1 MSAQVAA
8 MSLPMRPN
16 AALVLAVCAALALS
30 GAAQAGQHVFS
41 YDSANPTTEAM
52 TEAGL
57 TFVFR
62 KSLLGERV
70 LKLVETHDI
79 GEADLQPSGDQV
91 LGPGGLSALIGRDA
105 GERDL
110 YEITDQ
116 ADGKALKR
124 ALCHSNRA
132 WLAFGRL
139 KSGLPL
145 RVHAVTYD
153 PASGQARL
161 CVTLDYDFHGE
172 WALPKPV
179 QQQPDRTD
187 RFNDAPNTLPY

>member
-1 MSAQVAA
+1 MRSRPLGAVAL
-8 MSLPMRPN
+8 MLLSLATAP
-16 AALVLAVCAALALS
+16 
-30 GAAQAGQHVFS
+30 AQAGQKIYS
-41 YDSANPTTEAM
+41 YDSANPATEAM
-52 TEAGL
+52 TEQGL
-57 TFVFR
+57 TFVFI
-62 KSLLGERV
+62 KSVLSQRV
-70 LKLVETHDI
+70 LKLVETNDV
-79 GEADLQPSGDQV
+79 GEADLRPADERD
-91 LGPGGLSALIGRDA
+91 LGPGGLQALIGPTA
-105 GERDL
+105 PERQL